1 MNFLASNLIGID
13 DPVKFLM
20 WFFIVLMT
28 VFLLYLFT
36 LRTGKGLSTRHAA
49 VKKTKA
55 LIYSTLL
62 VGVIV
67 IGSVFAL
74 ELSSQDNEEQI
85 VLTAQEIE
93 AIESL
98 EHIAHENS
106 HYLFGIDISHYQG
119 EIKWHEV
126 KDSEHPIEFVFI
138 RSTMGKDG
146 KDTHYH
152 KNWID
157 AKEHDY
163 IRGAYHYYRPNED
176 SNEQFQ
182 NFAETVT
189 LVDGDF
195 PPILDI
201 EERSRFGDKKLRAG
215 VLNWLHLA
223 EAKYG
228 IKPVVYTG
236 KHFYD
241 THLKGYI
248 EDYPLWIAA
257 YSGKGRVSDVNW
269 TFHQFSETVKIPGID
284 THVDGN
290 SFNLSMDDLK
300 SMCLGEQDH
309 SKKYWK
315 HHNKIR

>member
-1 MNFLASNLIGID
+1 MKLFMSDLIGVE

-28 VFLLYLFT
+28 VFFLFLVT
-36 LRTGKGLSTRHAA
+36 QKPGKKRGIRH
-49 VKKTKA
+49 VGEKKA
-55 LIYSTLL
+55 SPLIFSTLL
-62 VGVIV
+62 
-67 IGSVFAL
+67 IGAIIIGGITAL
-74 ELSSQDNEEQI
+74 EVSSQNESGQF
-85 VLTAQEIE
+85 VRTAEEIE

-98 EHIAHENS
+98 EHIGHENS

-126 KDSEHPIEFVFI
+126 KGSDQPVEFVFI

-152 KNWID
+152 KNWDD
-157 AKEHDY
+157 AKEHDFV
-163 IRGAYHYYRPNED
+163 RGAYHYYRPNED
-176 SNEQFQ
+176 STKQFQ
-182 NFAETVT
+182 NFAETVS

-201 EERSRFGDKKLRAG
+201 EERSKFGDKKLREG

-315 HHNKIR
+315 PYKIK

>member
-1 MNFLASNLIGID
+1 MKLFISDLMGIE

-20 WFFIVLMT
+20 WVFIVLMV
-28 VFLLYLFT
+28 VFLLFLVT
-36 LRTGKGLSTRHAA
+36 LRAGNKLGKRHVA
-49 VKKTKA
+49 VKKTYG

-62 VGVIV
+62 
-67 IGSVFAL
+67 IGAIIIGGITAL
-74 ELSSQDNEEQI
+74 EVNSNQSKQI
-85 VLTAQEIE
+85 VRTADQIE

-98 EHIAHENS
+98 EHIGNENS

-126 KDSEHPIEFVFI
+126 KGADQSIEFVFI

-146 KDTHYH
+146 KDTRYH
-152 KNWID
+152 KNWAD
-157 AKEHDY
+157 AKEHGF

-176 SNEQFQ
+176 SNAQFK

-195 PPILDI
+195 PSILDV
-201 EERSRFGDKKLRAG
+201 EEPSKFGDKKLRAG
-215 VLNWLHLA
+215 VLNWLKLA

-269 TFHQFSETVKIPGID
+269 TFHQFSESVEIPGID
-284 THVDGN
+284 TQVDGN
-290 SFNLSMDDLK
+290 SFNLSMEDLK

-315 HHNKIR
+315 PNKIK